1 MSSQLPVA
9 NGDQMGV
16 KAISPHGVFYDVK
29 GIKFSADDQETMLN
43 GAAVRAHVKALPQV
57 E

>member
-1 MSSQLPVA
+1 
-9 NGDQMGV
+9 V
-16 KAISPHGVFYDVK
+16 KFT
-29 GIKFSADDQETMLN
+29 ADDKEMDLN